1 MNQLKTIIVGV
12 DFSECSRRALE
23 QAARLTRWNNAQLS
37 IIHVQDVSE
46 LELAGVEFPP
56 PLDELRA
63 RHRARAIA
71 QLAEWA
77 EQAGAPAE
85 ASREVIN
92 GSPLEVL
99 LQASQRRRTDLLVL
113 GATGESLLPDG
124 TGTLATKC
132 LRKASTKVMLVH
144 ANQVR
149 RYRRVLACVDFSEAS
164 RVAVAQALH
173 VAEQDQAELHL
184 LHVFRAEWQ
193 IWNFHQPLPA
203 LSEFEKN
210 YRAIMENNLRQF
222 VPVPPRINVS
232 YSVASAETHGAGIA
246 DYARRVGVDLVVLG
260 SKGRTN
266 LKYVLLGSTVER
278 LWKEIACSVLVT
290 RPPAAD
296 AGNTTAVS
304 ADRERPDPASAF
316 KSMTNRPAW
325 ISKLRQ
331 GLAAGF

>member
-1 MNQLKTIIVGV
+1 MNQLKTILVGV

-23 QAARLTRWNNAQLS
+23 QAVRLARWNNAQLS
-37 IIHVQDVSE
+37 LIHVQDSSE

-56 PLDELRA
+56 PVDELRA
-63 RHRARAIA
+63 RHRERAIA
-71 QLAEWA
+71 QLTEWA
-77 EQAGAPAE
+77 EQSGVPAQ

-99 LQASQRRRTDLLVL
+99 LQASQRRRADLLVL
-113 GATGESLLPDG
+113 GATGESSLPCG

-132 LRKASTKVMLVH
+132 LRKASTKVMLVN

-149 RYRRVLACVDFSEAS
+149 PYRRVLACVDFSEAS

-173 VAEQDQAELHL
+173 VADQDQAELHL

-193 IWNFHQPLPA
+193 IWNFHQPMPA

-210 YRAIMENNLRQF
+210 YRAIMENNLRHF
-222 VPVPPRINVS
+222 VAVPPRIMAS
-232 YSVASAETHGAGIA
+232 YSVTAAETHGAGIA
-246 DYARRVGVDLVVLG
+246 DYAHRVGADLVVLG

-278 LWKEIACSVLVT
+278 MLKKIASSVLVV
-290 RPPAAD
+290 RPPP
-296 AGNTTAVS
+296 AGTG
-304 ADRERPDPASAF
+304 D
-316 KSMTNRPAW
+316 RPAN
-325 ISKLRQ
+325 
-331 GLAAGF
+331 AAGQSFGATQAQRDPVTSPATVPMITSA